1 MSASD
6 FIATIGVSILLVA
19 FVLNQRVLLSE
30 HSPWFLLMN
39 MLGAALCGYAA
50 WLVRFMPFV
59 VLETIWSIFAAY
71 GLLNWKRR
79 KRLHEQDTHP
89 LNQKNN
95 Y

>member
-1 MSASD
+1 MSTSD
-6 FIATIGVSILLVA
+6 LLATIGVSILLVA

-30 HSPWFLLMN
+30 HSPWFLSMN

-50 WLVRFMPFV
+50 WLVQFMPFV

-79 KRLHEQDTHP
+79 KRLHEQDASFKP
-89 LNQKNN
+89 KK
-95 Y
+95 